1 MIAAYFSPASIG
13 RLYTESLSEGV
24 SALCRHRPHTVHG
37 GRKPCPLVSSH
48 GRSKCCLLRASG
60 VHCSCP
66 RKTGCVGSWHNPTA
80 PPPRTSRGKISK
92 NDRRGWWCE
101 DKALLACDPRY
112 NKRGMHQKPACTS
125 STPNSHNRA
134 PQRDVGVHLRN
145 QHHPIGSTSGR
156 WEDCF

>member
-80 PPPRTSRGKISK
+80 PPPAPAEAKLAKMTGGGGGVKTRPCLRATRDTTKEGCTKNLHVPRPHQIRTTG
-92 NDRRGWWCE
+92 
-101 DKALLACDPRY
+101 
-112 NKRGMHQKPACTS
+112 H
-125 STPNSHNRA
+125 HNA
-134 PQRDVGVHLRN
+134 MWVF
-145 QHHPIGSTSGR
+145 I
-156 WEDCF
+156 